1 MRNDRTNGARHR
13 VDDEFGLFEEGPGRF
28 AQTVYGA
35 PEHCFK
41 PGERQALALMN
52 LDWPVSLKEIKERY
66 KELVKLHHPDANGGD
81 RDSEERLK
89 KIIHAYTHLLSCGYS

>member
-1 MRNDRTNGARHR
+1 
-13 VDDEFGLFEEGPGRF
+13 
-28 AQTVYGA
+28 
-35 PEHCFK
+35 
-41 PGERQALALMN
+41 MN